1 MSKSILRHISMLAL
15 IVAVAACGR
24 GRVQDLVDDSTPAT
38 QIIALAQAE
47 LANSRE
53 KRAANL
59 FMEVERLYP
68 YSDESRF
75 ALVEAAKAYHD
86 ARMLLE
92 SRAAANRYLDY
103 YPRGE
108 YAPLAQYLVALSYY
122 DQIVDIQRDQRNTFQ
137 AVVALRDV
145 MENFPGTEYA
155 ELAAP
160 KFTVAL
166 NQLAGKE
173 VDIGRWYMRH
183 QQFTAAINRFN
194 AVVNDYG
201 DTPHRPEAMH
211 RLVEAYLSLGLAG
224 QAASA
229 AAALQ
234 AAYPDSTWAA
244 ASQAL
249 LTTGRQPNAGGRFR
263 Y

>member
-1 MSKSILRHISMLAL
+1 MVRRFSILAL
-15 IVAVAACGR
+15 IVLVAACGR
-24 GRVQDLVDDSTPAT
+24 GRISDLVDDSTPAS
-38 QIIALAQAE
+38 QIISMAQAE
-47 LANSRE
+47 LASGRE

-75 ALVEAAKAYHD
+75 ALVEASKAYHD
-86 ARMLLE
+86 ARMLIE
-92 SRAAANRYLDY
+92 SRAAASRYLDY

-108 YAPLAQYLVALSYY
+108 YAALAQYLVALSYY
-122 DQIVDIQRDQRNTFQ
+122 DQIVDVQRDQGNTFQ
-137 AVVALRDV
+137 AVLALRDV
-145 MENFPGTEYA
+145 MENFPGTQYA

-160 KFTVAL
+160 KFTTAL

-173 VDIGRWYMRH
+173 VDVGRWYLRH
-183 QQFTAAINRFN
+183 RQYTAAINRFN

-201 DTPHRPEAMH
+201 DTPHRPEALH
-211 RLVEAYLSLGLAG
+211 RLVEAYLSLGLNG
-224 QAASA
+224 QAAA
-229 AAALQ
+229 AAAQLATEYPGSSWNT
-234 AAYPDSTWAA
+234 AA
-244 ASQAL
+244 QAL

>member
-1 MSKSILRHISMLAL
+1 MVDRMLRRFGIVAL
-15 IVAVAACGR
+15 IVLVAACGR
-24 GRVQDLVDDSTPAT
+24 GRVSDLVDESTSAA
-38 QIIALAQAE
+38 QIIAMAQAE
-47 LANSRE
+47 LASGRE
-53 KRAANL
+53 KRAGNL

-68 YSDESRF
+68 YSDESRY

-86 ARMLLE
+86 ARMLIE
-92 SRAAANRYLDY
+92 SRAAANRYLDF

-108 YAPLAQYLVALSYY
+108 YAALAQYLVALSYY
-122 DQIVDIQRDQRNTFQ
+122 DQIVDVRRDQGNTFQ
-137 AVVALRDV
+137 AVMALRDV
-145 MENFPGTEYA
+145 MENFPGTQYA

-160 KFTVAL
+160 KFTTAL

-173 VDIGRWYMRH
+173 VDIGRWYLRNR
-183 QQFTAAINRFN
+183 QYTAAINRFN

-211 RLVEAYLSLGLAG
+211 RLVEAYLSLGLDG
-224 QAASA
+224 QAAA
-229 AAALQ
+229 AAQQL
-234 AAYPDSTWAA
+234 AAEYPESSWAA

-249 LTTGRQPNAGGRFR
+249 ISTGRQPNAGGRFR

>member
-1 MSKSILRHISMLAL
+1 MVDRMLRRFGIVAL
-15 IVAVAACGR
+15 IVLVAACGR
-24 GRVQDLVDDSTPAT
+24 GRVSDLVDDSTSAA
-38 QIIALAQAE
+38 QIIAMAQAE
-47 LANSRE
+47 LASGRE
-53 KRAANL
+53 KRAGNL

-68 YSDESRF
+68 YSDESRY

-86 ARMLLE
+86 ARMLIE
-92 SRAAANRYLDY
+92 SRAAANRYLDF

-108 YAPLAQYLVALSYY
+108 YAALAQYLVALSYY
-122 DQIVDIQRDQRNTFQ
+122 DQIVDVRRDQGNTFQ
-137 AVVALRDV
+137 AVMALRDV

-160 KFTVAL
+160 KFTTAL

-173 VDIGRWYMRH
+173 VDIGRWYLRNR
-183 QQFTAAINRFN
+183 QYTAAINRFN

-211 RLVEAYLSLGLAG
+211 RLVEAYLSLGLDG
-224 QAASA
+224 QAAA
-229 AAALQ
+229 AAQQL
-234 AAYPDSTWAA
+234 AAEYPESSWAA

-249 LTTGRQPNAGGRFR
+249 ISTGRQPNAGGRFR

>member
-1 MSKSILRHISMLAL
+1 MVNTMVRRFGIVAL
-15 IVAVAACGR
+15 IVLVAACGQ
-24 GRVQDLVDDSTPAT
+24 GRVSDLVDDSTSAS
-38 QIIALAQAE
+38 QIIAMAQAE
-47 LANSRE
+47 LASGRE

-59 FMEVERLYP
+59 FMEVERLHP

-86 ARMLLE
+86 ARMLIE

-108 YAPLAQYLVALSYY
+108 YAALAQYLVALSYY
-122 DQIVDIQRDQRNTFQ
+122 DQIVDIQRDQGNTYQ
-137 AVVALRDV
+137 AVLALRDV
-145 MENFPGTEYA
+145 MENFPGTQFA

-160 KFTVAL
+160 KFTTAL

-173 VDIGRWYMRH
+173 VDVGRWYLRNR
-183 QQFTAAINRFN
+183 QYTAAINRFD

-201 DTPHRPEAMH
+201 DTPHRPEALH
-211 RLVEAYLSLGLAG
+211 RLVEAYLSLGLNG
-224 QAASA
+224 QAAA
-229 AAALQ
+229 AAAQL
-234 AAYPDSTWAA
+234 ATDYPESSWNAA
-244 ASQAL
+244 AQSL